1 MKKFFALFAALVL
14 SATFAF
20 AVEPTANSVGPW
32 NPDNNVTNGYTET
45 NDYSFDYA
53 TGEYK
58 IFVICEIDIT
68 NVTGNIYLGWL
79 NPDGAKDLGTA
90 YNMDFKVKGGNGW
103 PFEASARFGSTGS
116 NGTVAYANY
125 EGATDVATDNVFI
138 TGSTWAYT
146 PVGGS
151 PTTIN
156 SQEFA
161 ANHFVLSGNMG
172 QFVDGTNPQL
182 GDRYGEG
189 HGVTPATTP
198 QWANNAAIKS
208 LWSKCNPC
216 ANVSNACQGEGV
228 FTLTP
233 GTVWASPDAIEGF
246 YTFPVYVEVDYLT
259 FKDAANY
266 YYTGTPV
273 HTDPSSFTLTTNP

>member
-1 MKKFFALFAALVL
+1 MKKFFALFAALIL

-58 IFVICEIDIT
+58 IFVICEIDVANI
-68 NVTGNIYLGWL
+68 TGNIYLGWL

-90 YNMDFKVKGGNGW
+90 YNMQFKVTGGNGW

-125 EGATDVATDNVFI
+125 EGTTDQATNNVFI
-138 TGSTWAYT
+138 TNSVWHYQ
-146 PVGGS
+146 PNGGS
-151 PTTIN
+151 ITEIN

-161 ANHFVLSGNMG
+161 ANHFVLSGTMG
-172 QFVDGTNPQL
+172 QFTDGTNPQL
-182 GDRYGEG
+182 GDRYGKG
-189 HGVTPATTP
+189 HGVTPSTTP
-198 QWANNAAIKS
+198 LWADNATIKAF
-208 LWSKCNPC
+208 WSKCGT
-216 ANVSNACQGEGV
+216 ALSNACAGEGV

-259 FKDAANY
+259 FKDAANT
-266 YYTGTPV
+266 YYTGTP
-273 HTDPSSFTLTTNP
+273 DPSSFTLDLD